1 MKPNIGQGDSGSCQ
15 LFGKGRVFKDDCLVE
30 LYGDLDEL
38 NSHIGYLA
46 SHKRVNQNFS
56 HRLSDIQRDLFV
68 IGSHVSTSGKQP
80 EIHADRVAW
89 LEEYLQFLEDQLP
102 ELKSFILPAGSGAA
116 SYAHVCR
123 AVCRR
128 VERNYVGAA
137 RDDSQFMDCNAVSLA
152 YINRLSDVLF
162 ALARYLNMIT
172 GRAELEWSGS

>member
-15 LFGKGRVFKDDCLVE
+15 LFGKGRVYKDECLVE

-38 NSHIGYLA
+38 NSHIGHLA
-46 SHKRVNQNFS
+46 AHKRAAQNFNR
-56 HRLSDIQRDLFV
+56 RLSDIQRDLFV
-68 IGSHVSTSGKQP
+68 IGSYVSTSGKQP
-80 EIHADRVAW
+80 EIHTNRVAW
-89 LEEYLQFLEDQLP
+89 LEDYLQFLEDQLP

-137 RDDSQFMDCNAVSLA
+137 RDDDQFINCDSVSLA

-162 ALARYLNMIT
+162 AIARYLNMIS
-172 GRAELEWSGS
+172 GREELEWSGS